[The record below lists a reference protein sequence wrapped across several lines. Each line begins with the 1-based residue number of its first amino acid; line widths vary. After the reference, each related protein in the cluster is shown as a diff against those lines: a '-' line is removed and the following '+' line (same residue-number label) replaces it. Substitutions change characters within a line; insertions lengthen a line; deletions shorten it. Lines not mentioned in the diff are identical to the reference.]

1 MNEPTATDIA
11 RADYADIQRRTILDT
26 LPIVATA
33 LEWLGGDVAIRV
45 VGELVDDEAT
55 STITL
60 PHVPGAGV
68 TAADFDVI
76 DGRLVFNRPFTV
88 PADAP
93 AVNVRSFMLVGA
105 RRVIRMRLAEPVAV
119 GGGEER
125 TWRAGDLTF

>member
-1 MNEPTATDIA
+1 MTEPTATDIA

-45 VGELVDDEAT
+45 FGELIDDETT

-60 PHVPGAGV
+60 PHILTASV

-76 DGRLVFNRPFTV
+76 DGRLVFNRPFIG

-105 RRVIRMRLAEPVAV
+105 RRVIRMRLADPVAV

-125 TWRAGDLTF
+125 SWPAGDLNF

>member
-1 MNEPTATDIA
+1 MTEPTATDIA

-33 LEWLGGDVAIRV
+33 LEWLGGDVSIRV
-45 VGELVDDEAT
+45 VGELIDDEAT

-60 PHVPGAGV
+60 PHIPSAGV

-76 DGRLVFNRPFTV
+76 DGRLAFNRPFTV

-105 RRVIRMRLAEPVAV
+105 RRVIRMRLPDPVAV

-125 TWRAGDLTF
+125 SWLPSTLVF